1 MLNHAKELLT
11 TALAILTLCGR
22 ATESEPISELVDIVW
37 YISAL
42 PQ

>member
-11 TALAILTLCGR
+11 TALAILIVCDC
-22 ATESEPISELVDIVW
+22 ATESKPISEIVDIVW